1 MSSSVTRRQTSRA
14 LRSSQASGWR
24 RPVIWSVLVV
34 TTVWSIAVAAY
45 FALRKDDTQPMAE
58 MQAGYEKRIADL
70 RAEFDRAT
78 NQQLL
83 NQKHI
88 QQQLDALL
96 QRQAALEQHAPATVD
111 DQLATGS
118 TSAKEPEASSIAS
131 APPVAEF
138 PRATGVAKPAS
149 VRHRHGLR
157 ARRRPAVKPQQHAG
171 QQQPASAPAQVDLGA
186 RTYAPE

>member
-1 MSSSVTRRQTSRA
+1 MSSSVTRRRQASRA
-14 LRSSQASGWR
+14 PRPSQASGWR

-34 TTVWSIAVAAY
+34 TTVWSIAAAAY

-70 RAEFDRAT
+70 RTEFDRAT

-83 NQKHI
+83 DQKQI
-88 QQQLDALL
+88 QQKLDALL
-96 QRQAALEQHAPATVD
+96 QRQAALEQHTPTTAD

-118 TSAKEPEASSIAS
+118 TSAKEPEASSIANE
-131 APPVAEF
+131 PPVAE
-138 PRATGVAKPAS
+138 PDRAPGVTKRAG
-149 VRHRHGLR
+149 VRHRHRLR
-157 ARRRPAVKPQQHAG
+157 AQRRPAAKPQQHAG
-171 QQQPASAPAQVDLGA
+171 QQSAPAPPQVNA